1 MKLNENI
8 QFPNNPESDYDR
20 RLYQVLYKWSKDV
33 AVKVNQI
40 ADGEFA
46 GFDLTGTA
54 APTTGTYRQGD
65 QIKNSNPTVLGTAG
79 SRYVIVGW
87 ICVASGSPG
96 TWAEMRTL
104 TGT

>member
-1 MKLNENI
+1 MQL
-8 QFPNNPESDYDR
+8 PVNPESDYDR
-20 RLYQVLYKWSKDV
+20 RLYQVLYKFTKDV

-40 ADGEFA
+40 ADGRFA
-46 GFDLTGTA
+46 GFDLSATA
-54 APTTGTYRQGD
+54 APTTGTWFRGD
-65 QIKNSNPTVLGTAG
+65 QVKNSAPSVLGTAG

-87 ICVASGSPG
+87 ICVTGGQPG